1 MIGVA
6 DTSPINYLILIQEI
20 DILPK
25 MYGTVVIP
33 QTVRE
38 ELVRP
43 SAPQLVRSWIDHL
56 PIWLEVRSP
65 LAVPDSSLAKLD
77 AGERDAITLATEL
90 HAEQL
95 IVDDREGRRE
105 AERRGISVIG
115 TLGVLREA
123 ATLRLLDIR
132 IAVERLQATSFLLL
146 QKSLQGCVK
155 TSTKSPAGSSQF
167 GVTRRRWDIG

>member
-1 MIGVA
+1 MIVVA
-6 DTSPINYLILIQEI
+6 DTSDTSPINYLILINEV

-25 MYGTVVIP
+25 MYGRVVVP
-33 QTVRE
+33 QAVRE
-38 ELVRP
+38 ELVRT
-43 SAPQLVRSWIDHL
+43 SAPQLVRSWVDHL

-65 LAVPDSSLAKLD
+65 LAVSDSSLAKLD

-90 HAEQL
+90 NSDQL

-105 AERRGISVIG
+105 AERRGIPVIG

-132 IAVERLQATSFLLL
+132 VAAEHLQATSFYVAPEVLAKLL
-146 QKSLQGCVK
+146 KDF
-155 TSTKSPAGSSQF
+155 A
-167 GVTRRRWDIG
+167 

>member
-1 MIGVA
+1 MIVVA
-6 DTSPINYLILIQEI
+6 DTSPINYLILIEEI

-25 MYGTVVIP
+25 MYGRVVVP

-38 ELVRP
+38 ELVRA
-43 SAPQLVRSWIDHL
+43 SAPQLVRSWVDHL

-77 AGERDAITLATEL
+77 AGERDAIMLATEL
-90 HAEQL
+90 HADQL

-105 AERRGISVIG
+105 AERRGIPVMG

-123 ATLRLLDIR
+123 ATLKLLDIR
-132 IAVERLQATSFLLL
+132 VAAERLQATSFYVAPEVLAKLL
-146 QKSLQGCVK
+146 KDF
-155 TSTKSPAGSSQF
+155 A
-167 GVTRRRWDIG
+167 

>member
-1 MIGVA
+1 MIVVA

-20 DILPK
+20 EILSK

-43 SAPQLVRSWIDHL
+43 SAPQLVRSWIDHV

-65 LAVPDSSLAKLD
+65 LAMPDSSLAKLD

-90 HAEQL
+90 HADQI
-95 IVDDREGRRE
+95 IVDEREG
-105 AERRGISVIG
+105 
-115 TLGVLREA
+115 
-123 ATLRLLDIR
+123 
-132 IAVERLQATSFLLL
+132 
-146 QKSLQGCVK
+146 
-155 TSTKSPAGSSQF
+155 
-167 GVTRRRWDIG
+167 

>member
-1 MIGVA
+1 MIVVA
-6 DTSPINYLILIQEI
+6 DTSPINYLILIEEI

-25 MYGTVVIP
+25 MYGRVVVP

-38 ELVRP
+38 ELVRG
-43 SAPQLVRSWIDHL
+43 SAPQLVRSWVDHL

-77 AGERDAITLATEL
+77 AGERDAIMLATEL
-90 HAEQL
+90 HADQL

-105 AERRGISVIG
+105 AERRGIPVMG

-123 ATLRLLDIR
+123 ATLKLLDIR
-132 IAVERLQATSFLLL
+132 VAAERLQATSFYVAPEVLAKLL
-146 QKSLQGCVK
+146 KDF
-155 TSTKSPAGSSQF
+155 A
-167 GVTRRRWDIG
+167 